1 VTLYFQDAINPS
13 SMKTDATDIGSAS
26 LPPELAVLVEGYRWS
41 RIDTGCSAAH
51 VHRLHA
57 DNRPGLYL
65 KSAPIA
71 GGHSLEPERQR
82 LEWLQS
88 RLPVPQVLGF
98 VQSDGFQHLL
108 LSEVTGD
115 PAHTLSYT
123 DNIESLV
130 YLLAHGLRM
139 IHALPADDCP
149 FSHGIEAE
157 LAEANERMRG
167 GLVDEDDFDAARQG
181 RSAEELFAE
190 LLRTIPSGEEI
201 VFTHGDY
208 CMPNIIIHGN
218 SIGGFIDMGRAGM
231 GDRYRDLALAVR
243 SIEFNYGREWV
254 EPFLQQY
261 GSDCIDRKKMEFFQL
276 LDEFF

>member
-1 VTLYFQDAINPS
+1 MNRDS
-13 SMKTDATDIGSAS
+13 TDISSAS
-26 LPPELAVLVEGYRWS
+26 IPPELAVLVEGYVWS

-71 GGHSLEPERQR
+71 GDHSLEPEHQR
-82 LEWLQS
+82 LEWLQN

-98 VQSDGFQHLL
+98 AQSDEFQHLL
-108 LSEVTGD
+108 LSEVTGY
-115 PAHTLSYT
+115 PAHTPSHT
-123 DNIESLV
+123 ESIESLV
-130 YLLAHGLRM
+130 HLLAEGLRM
-139 IHALPADDCP
+139 IHTLPVDHCP
-149 FSHGIEAE
+149 FSHCIEAE
-157 LAEANERMRG
+157 IAVARERMMA

-181 RSAEELFAE
+181 RGAEELFEE
-190 LLRTIPSGEEI
+190 LLHTLPSSEEI
-201 VFTHGDY
+201 VLTHGDY
-208 CMPNIIIHGN
+208 CMPNIIVDSG

-243 SIEFNYGREWV
+243 SIEFNYGRQWV
-254 EPFLQQY
+254 EPFLQGY
-261 GSDCIDRKKMEFFQL
+261 GYGIASIDWKKMEFFQL